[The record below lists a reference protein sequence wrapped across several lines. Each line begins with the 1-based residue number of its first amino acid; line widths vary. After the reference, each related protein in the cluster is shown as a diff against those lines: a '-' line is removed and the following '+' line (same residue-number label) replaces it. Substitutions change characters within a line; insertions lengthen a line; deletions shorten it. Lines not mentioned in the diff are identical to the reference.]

1 MIFARMIKEKF
12 GILLWLIAGLALV
25 LRIWGMWYGLPYL
38 LHIDEQVFVNAG
50 MRFGLGDFNPRWF
63 GHPGNILMYLLFV
76 GFAGFYGLG
85 FIFGRFDSAQAFS
98 EYFFADPTV
107 FYLVGRSIGVLA
119 GTLSVIA
126 IGHLGK
132 RLVNERVGIIA
143 AIFLAVD
150 PACVINAKFIRTDV
164 LGTLFIILAV
174 FWGVKYC
181 DYRRPKYAILS
192 SVAVGLATANKYPYI
207 VSGVIT
213 LFLVFLKWRQLTA
226 HNQNGLRLSDFPW
239 RFLFGHGVIILLS
252 FFCVTPFFFLDFP
265 TVLKDVSVEAY
276 GHHLGAESLTL
287 WRNFWWYCS
296 EVLSWSKG
304 LPIILGAVLGM
315 FLLLRNSDV
324 QKLMIIVFPM
334 LYFIG
339 IVFVVGS
346 FHLSATHWVIPI
358 LPFIG
363 LHAAITVDFL
373 SSRLASF
380 RSWKKINTGA
390 IRMTALTILSL
401 LFGIHSLKETIFNNR
416 ELVMPDTRQVCTEWI
431 RKHIPEGKLA
441 QEFYSFQPYSRYA
454 YLMGEY
460 EFEKYKIYQGFS
472 ITDKTLE
479 EYRAAGFTHLILSS
493 FIYDRYLD
501 EPERYNREV
510 QIYNSIFAMAPLQT
524 FESILDKI
532 KGPRIVI
539 YAIN

>member
-25 LRIWGMWYGLPYL
+25 LRVWGMWYGLPYL

-76 GFAGFYGLG
+76 GFLGFYGVG
-85 FIFGRFDSAQAFS
+85 FVFGWFDSAQAFS

-107 FYLVGRSIGVLA
+107 FYLVGRSIGVFA

-126 IGHLGK
+126 TGHLGK

-150 PACVINAKFIRTDV
+150 PLCVINAKFIRTDV
-164 LGTLFIILAV
+164 LGTLFIILAI

-181 DYRRPKYAILS
+181 DCSRRKYAILS
-192 SVAVGLATANKYPYI
+192 SIAVGLAAANKYPYI

-213 LFLVFLKWRQLTA
+213 LLLVFFKWRKRTG
-226 HNQNGLRLSDFPW
+226 HNPDRLSLSNFPW
-239 RFLFGHGVIILLS
+239 RFLLVNCAIILLS
-252 FFCVTPFFFLDFP
+252 FFCVTPFFFFDFR

-287 WRNFWWYCS
+287 LRNFWWYFS
-296 EVLSWSKG
+296 EVLPRSTG
-304 LPIILGAVLGM
+304 LPIILGAVLGV
-315 FLLLRNSDV
+315 FLILRNIDV
-324 QKLMIIVFPM
+324 RKLMIIVFPM
-334 LYFIG
+334 FYFSG
-339 IVFVVGS
+339 IIFVIGS

-363 LHAAITVDFL
+363 LYAAIAVDFL
-373 SSRLASF
+373 SSRLALF
-380 RSWKKINTGA
+380 GNLKKINAVA

-401 LFGIHSLKETIFNNR
+401 LFSIHSLKETISNNR
-416 ELVMPDTRQVCTEWI
+416 ELIMPDTRQACTEWI
-431 RKHIPEGKLA
+431 RKHIPEGKFA

-454 YLMGEY
+454 YLIGEY

-472 ITDKTLE
+472 ITDRTLE

-501 EPERYNREV
+501 EPERYNREI
-510 QIYNSIFAMAPLQT
+510 QIYNSMFSMAPLHT
-524 FESILDKI
+524 FESIPGTI
-532 KGPRIVI
+532 KGPRIII